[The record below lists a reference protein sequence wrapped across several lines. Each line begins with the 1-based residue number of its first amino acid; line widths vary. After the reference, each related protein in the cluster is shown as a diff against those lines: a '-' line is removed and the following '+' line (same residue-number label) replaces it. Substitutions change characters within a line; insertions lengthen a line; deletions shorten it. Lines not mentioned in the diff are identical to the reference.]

1 MINGKRI
8 DIVAVS
14 AEETTIICTA
24 PYMSS
29 LYTGD
34 MVEVE
39 GMDGFG
45 TVLIRDSVEL
55 GSEDFE
61 VLDTNCLLRRIL
73 RKVDFTEMNWD
84 GYEEVK
90 DE

>member
-14 AEETTIICTA
+14 ADEMTIICTA

-39 GMDGFG
+39 GLDGFG

-55 GSEDFE
+55 GSADFD
-61 VLDTNCLLRRIL
+61 VLDNCCLLRKVL
-73 RKVDFTEMNWD
+73 RKVDFTEMCWS
-84 GYEEVK
+84 GYEEVVN
-90 DE
+90 E